1 MENVTLWRVSHD
13 GQITEVS
20 FDSNGQTSVDD
31 SELEKS
37 EDGVVTVMHELPT
50 REGNSGYEYHE
61 VYSIPHDLVS
71 YYDNREAAELVAR
84 IAEIAYK
91 AGQSNQR
98 LKDVFHF
105 HLSND

>member
-1 MENVTLWRVSHD
+1 VS
-13 GQITEVS
+13 
-20 FDSNGQTSVDD
+20 SNGETQPDD
-31 SELEKS
+31 AVWRSY
-37 EDGVVTVMHELPT
+37 T
-50 REGNSGYEYHE
+50 NSPLGKAIWADEYRE